1 VKDREHSLPSP
12 VVDSAMTFAEAV
24 SGCPAPETILADL
37 RLVEVS
43 YYGFDGML
51 HAGQLVVSSAVA
63 ADVRKIFSLIREVRF
78 PLNSVIPIVR
88 YDWSDDAS
96 MAANN
101 SSAFN
106 YRFIAGTERLSRHA
120 LGLAVDLNPRL
131 NPVIYQSGEIQPPG
145 AVYRPGAPGALAESS
160 PVVQAFLQRGWRWGG
175 HFQHIRDYH
184 HFEKGSGPFL

>member
-1 VKDREHSLPSP
+1 
-12 VVDSAMTFAEAV
+12 VDSAMTFAEAV
-24 SGCPAPETILADL
+24 DGCPDPETIVAELC
-37 RLVEVS
+37 LVEVS

-51 HAGQLVVSSAVA
+51 HAGQLVVSSTVA
-63 ADVRKIFSLIREVRF
+63 EDVRGIFSLIREVHF

-88 YDWSDDAS
+88 YDWSDEAS

-120 LGLAVDLNPRL
+120 HGLAVDLNPRL

-145 AVYRPGAPGALAESS
+145 AIYQPRTPGTLTESS
-160 PVVQAFLQRGWRWGG
+160 PVVQAFLRLDWRWGG

-184 HFEKGSGPFL
+184 HFEKVSGHLL